1 MALFLKQAKFKNG
14 KIYLS
19 IVDGYWKDGK
29 VKQKVYQKLGYL
41 DDLKKQYSDPIAYYK
56 SYVEE
61 LKKEF
66 MTKITTTFDTT
77 KDNDFDDDTFNIGYT
92 YLKKIFQEL
101 NISNILKNKQY
112 STDIEYS
119 LPKACELLTYSRIL
133 NPGSIKYTYEHK
145 NDFFE
150 PFDLSL
156 DDLYRSL
163 KPLLNCKEDIFK
175 TIWENTK
182 DTYNRDASTSYYDC
196 TNYYFEIEY
205 DDEDTLNDKGE
216 IIKKGLRKRGPEKNH
231 RPDPIV
237 EMGLLLDKQGFPIS
251 YNLFSG
257 NTSEKE
263 TLVPE
268 IDNIKRRHNINKV
281 IVVAD
286 RGLNCSDNMIKLA
299 GIDLDKEN
307 RDGYIYGQSVRGADQ
322 EFKNWIL
329 SDNYK
334 TDKIIDDEGNE
345 IIFKHKSRIYPKKMY
360 ITRDDKGLTKSGNK
374 KKQTILVDQK
384 QMVYYSQKY
393 ADIQKRDRQMVI
405 EKAKDLIKNPGAYTK
420 ATSYGA
426 AGYINNIKFDKETG
440 VVSNGTE
447 LTLNEE
453 KINEDAKYDGYYS
466 IVTSEE
472 KLSDLELRNI
482 YRGLAKIEET
492 FKITKSEFNA
502 RPINVR
508 LEDHIDAHFLICFIS
523 LVIIR
528 ILQNKSNEKYSI
540 KNLLE
545 KMKNF
550 KCTHETGNLYKFIG
564 YKPEIQYLNRK
575 FELNMDKKYDTR
587 ENIKKFLKDK
597 IYLVSMLHYLLPHY
611 HQLFYIFHYLLT
623 SIHHS
628 IFQLI
633 LNLFHYQNHHNL

>member
-1 MALFLKQAKFKNG
+1 MSLFLKTAKYKNG
-14 KIYLS
+14 KTYLS
-19 IVDGYWKDGK
+19 IVDGYRVDGK
-29 VKQKVYQKLGYL
+29 VKQKVYKKIGYL
-41 DDLKKQYSDPIAYYK
+41 EDLEKQFDDPISHFKKEVEILKKQFIS
-56 SYVEE
+56 
-61 LKKEF
+61 
-66 MTKITTTFDTT
+66 KITTTFDINQ
-77 KDNDFDDDTFNIGYT
+77 DNTFEDDTFNIGYA
-92 YLKKIFQEL
+92 YLKTIFKEL
-101 NISNILKNKQY
+101 DINSVLKNKQY
-112 STDIEYS
+112 SSNIEYS
-119 LPKACELLTYSRIL
+119 LSKACELLTYSRIL
-133 NPGSIKYTYEHK
+133 DPGNIKYTYEHK
-145 NDFFE
+145 NQFFE

-156 DDLYRSL
+156 DDLYRCL
-163 KPLLNCKEDIFK
+163 NPLLDCKEDIFK

-182 DTYNRDASTSYYDC
+182 EEYHRDASTSYYDC

-205 DDEDTLNDKGE
+205 DDEDIKNEDGE

-263 TLVPE
+263 TLIPE
-268 IDNIKRRHNINKV
+268 IHNIKRRHNIDKV

-286 RGLNCSDNMIKLA
+286 RGLNCSDNMIKMA

-307 RDGYIYGQSVRGADQ
+307 RDGYVYGQSVRGADQ

-329 SDNYK
+329 SGDYK
-334 TDKIIDDEGNE
+334 IDKIIDDEGNE

-374 KKQTILVDQK
+374 KKQSITVDQK

-393 ADIQKRDRQMVI
+393 ADKQKRDRQMVI
-405 EKAKDLIKNPGAYTK
+405 EKAKDLIKNPGAYTR

-440 VVSNGTE
+440 VVSNGSE
-447 LTLNEE
+447 LSLNIE
-453 KINEDAKYDGYYS
+453 KITEDEKLDGYYS

-472 KLSDLELRNI
+472 NLSDLELRNI
-482 YRGLAKIEET
+482 YKGLSKIEET

-508 LEDHIDAHFLICFIS
+508 LEDHIEAHFLICFIA

-528 ILQNKSNEKYSI
+528 ILQDKINNKYTI

-545 KMKNF
+545 NMKKF

-575 FELNMDKKYDTR
+575 FGLNMDKKYDTR
-587 ENIKKFLKDK
+587 ENIKKILK
-597 IYLVSMLHYLLPHY
+597 Y
-611 HQLFYIFHYLLT
+611 
-623 SIHHS
+623 
-628 IFQLI
+628 
-633 LNLFHYQNHHNL
+633 

>member
-1 MALFLKQAKFKNG
+1 MSLFLKTAKYKNG
-14 KIYLS
+14 KTYLY
-19 IVDGYWKDGK
+19 IVDGYRVDGK
-29 VKQKVYQKLGYL
+29 VKQKVYKKIGYL
-41 DDLKKQYSDPIAYYK
+41 EDLEKQFDDPISHFKKEVEILKKQFIS
-56 SYVEE
+56 
-61 LKKEF
+61 
-66 MTKITTTFDTT
+66 KITTTFDINQ
-77 KDNDFDDDTFNIGYT
+77 DNTFEDDTFNIGYA
-92 YLKKIFQEL
+92 YLKTIFKEL
-101 NISNILKNKQY
+101 DINSVLKNKQY
-112 STDIEYS
+112 SSNIEYS
-119 LPKACELLTYSRIL
+119 LSRACELLTYSRIL
-133 NPGSIKYTYEHK
+133 DPGSIKYTYEHK
-145 NDFFE
+145 NQFFE

-156 DDLYRSL
+156 DDLYRCL
-163 KPLLNCKEDIFK
+163 NPLLDCKEDIFK

-182 DTYNRDASTSYYDC
+182 EEYHRDASTSYYDC

-205 DDEDTLNDKGE
+205 DDEDIKNEDGE

-263 TLVPE
+263 TLIPE
-268 IDNIKRRHNINKV
+268 IHNIKRRHNIDKV

-286 RGLNCSDNMIKLA
+286 RGLNCSDNMIKMA

-307 RDGYIYGQSVRGADQ
+307 RDGYVYGQSVRGADQ

-329 SDNYK
+329 SGDYK
-334 TDKIIDDEGNE
+334 IDKIIDDEGNE

-374 KKQTILVDQK
+374 KKQSITVDQK

-393 ADIQKRDRQMVI
+393 ADKQKRDRQMVI
-405 EKAKDLIKNPGAYTK
+405 EKAKDLIKNPGAYTR

-440 VVSNGTE
+440 VVSNGSE
-447 LTLNEE
+447 LSLNIE
-453 KINEDAKYDGYYS
+453 KITEDEKLDGYYS

-472 KLSDLELRNI
+472 NLSDLELRNI
-482 YRGLAKIEET
+482 YKGLSKIEET

-508 LEDHIDAHFLICFIS
+508 LEDHIEAHFLICFIA

-528 ILQNKSNEKYSI
+528 ILQDKINNKYTI

-545 KMKNF
+545 NMKKF

-575 FELNMDKKYDTR
+575 FGLNMDKKYDTR
-587 ENIKKFLKDK
+587 ENIKKILK
-597 IYLVSMLHYLLPHY
+597 Y
-611 HQLFYIFHYLLT
+611 
-623 SIHHS
+623 
-628 IFQLI
+628 
-633 LNLFHYQNHHNL
+633 

>member
-1 MALFLKQAKFKNG
+1 MSLFLKTAKYKNG
-14 KIYLS
+14 KTYLS
-19 IVDGYWKDGK
+19 IVDGYRVDGK
-29 VKQKVYQKLGYL
+29 VKQKVYKKIGYL
-41 DDLKKQYSDPIAYYK
+41 EDLEKQFDDPISHFKKEVEILKKQFIS
-56 SYVEE
+56 
-61 LKKEF
+61 
-66 MTKITTTFDTT
+66 KITTTFDINQ
-77 KDNDFDDDTFNIGYT
+77 DNTFEDDTFNIGYA
-92 YLKKIFQEL
+92 YLKTIFKEL
-101 NISNILKNKQY
+101 DINSVLKNKQY
-112 STDIEYS
+112 SSNIKYS
-119 LPKACELLTYSRIL
+119 LSRACELLTYSRIL
-133 NPGSIKYTYEHK
+133 DPGSIKYTYEHK
-145 NDFFE
+145 NQFFE

-156 DDLYRSL
+156 DDLYRCL
-163 KPLLNCKEDIFK
+163 NPLLDCKEDIFK
-175 TIWENTK
+175 TIWKNTK
-182 DTYNRDASTSYYDC
+182 EEYHRDASTSYYDC

-205 DDEDTLNDKGE
+205 DDEDIKNEDGE

-263 TLVPE
+263 TLIPE
-268 IDNIKRRHNINKV
+268 IHNIKRRHNIDKV

-286 RGLNCSDNMIKLA
+286 RGLNCSDNMIKMA
-299 GIDLDKEN
+299 EIDLDKEN

-329 SDNYK
+329 SGDYK
-334 TDKIIDDEGNE
+334 IDKIIDDEGNE

-374 KKQTILVDQK
+374 KKQSITVDQK

-393 ADIQKRDRQMVI
+393 ADKQKRDRQMVI
-405 EKAKDLIKNPGAYTK
+405 EKAKDLIKNPGAYTR

-440 VVSNGTE
+440 VVSNGSE
-447 LTLNEE
+447 LSLNIE
-453 KINEDAKYDGYYS
+453 KITEDEKLDGYYS

-472 KLSDLELRNI
+472 NLSDLELRNI
-482 YRGLAKIEET
+482 YKGLSKIEET

-508 LEDHIDAHFLICFIS
+508 LEDHIEAHFLICFIA

-528 ILQNKSNEKYSI
+528 ILQDKINNKYTI

-545 KMKNF
+545 NMKNF

-575 FELNMDKKYDTR
+575 FGLNMDKKYDTR
-587 ENIKKFLKDK
+587 ENIKKILK
-597 IYLVSMLHYLLPHY
+597 Y
-611 HQLFYIFHYLLT
+611 
-623 SIHHS
+623 
-628 IFQLI
+628 
-633 LNLFHYQNHHNL
+633 

>member
-1 MALFLKQAKFKNG
+1 MSLFLKTAKYKNG
-14 KIYLS
+14 KTYLS
-19 IVDGYWKDGK
+19 IVDGYRVDGK
-29 VKQKVYQKLGYL
+29 VKQKVYKKIGYL
-41 DDLKKQYSDPIAYYK
+41 EDLEKQFDDPISHFKKEVEILKKQFIS
-56 SYVEE
+56 
-61 LKKEF
+61 
-66 MTKITTTFDTT
+66 KITTTFDINQ
-77 KDNDFDDDTFNIGYT
+77 DNTFEDDTFNIGYA
-92 YLKKIFQEL
+92 YLKTIFKEL
-101 NISNILKNKQY
+101 DINSVLKNKQY
-112 STDIEYS
+112 SSNIKYS
-119 LPKACELLTYSRIL
+119 LSRACELLTYSRIL
-133 NPGSIKYTYEHK
+133 DPGSIKYTYEHK
-145 NDFFE
+145 NQFFE

-156 DDLYRSL
+156 DDLYRCL
-163 KPLLNCKEDIFK
+163 NPLLDCKEDIFK
-175 TIWENTK
+175 TIWKNTK
-182 DTYNRDASTSYYDC
+182 EEYHRDASTSYYDC

-205 DDEDTLNDKGE
+205 DDEDIKNEDGE

-263 TLVPE
+263 TLIPE
-268 IDNIKRRHNINKV
+268 IHNIKRRHNIDKV

-286 RGLNCSDNMIKLA
+286 RGLNCSDNMIKMA

-329 SDNYK
+329 SGDYK
-334 TDKIIDDEGNE
+334 IDKIIDDEGNE

-374 KKQTILVDQK
+374 KKQSITVDQK

-393 ADIQKRDRQMVI
+393 ADKQKRDRQMVI
-405 EKAKDLIKNPGAYTK
+405 EKAKDLIKNPGAYTR

-440 VVSNGTE
+440 VVSNGSE
-447 LTLNEE
+447 LSLNIE
-453 KINEDAKYDGYYS
+453 KITEDEKLDGYYS

-472 KLSDLELRNI
+472 NLSDLELRNI
-482 YRGLAKIEET
+482 YKGLSKIEET

-508 LEDHIDAHFLICFIS
+508 LEDHIDAHFLICFIA

-528 ILQNKSNEKYSI
+528 ILQDKINNKYTI

-545 KMKNF
+545 NMKNF

-575 FELNMDKKYDTR
+575 FGLNMDKKYDTR
-587 ENIKKFLKDK
+587 ENIKKILK
-597 IYLVSMLHYLLPHY
+597 Y
-611 HQLFYIFHYLLT
+611 
-623 SIHHS
+623 
-628 IFQLI
+628 
-633 LNLFHYQNHHNL
+633 

>member
-1 MALFLKQAKFKNG
+1 MSLFLKTAKYKNG
-14 KIYLS
+14 KTYLS
-19 IVDGYWKDGK
+19 IVDGYRVDGK
-29 VKQKVYQKLGYL
+29 VKQKVYKKIGYL
-41 DDLKKQYSDPIAYYK
+41 EDLEKQFDDPISHFKKEVEILKKQFIS
-56 SYVEE
+56 
-61 LKKEF
+61 
-66 MTKITTTFDTT
+66 KITTTFDINQ
-77 KDNDFDDDTFNIGYT
+77 DNTFEDDTFNIGYA
-92 YLKKIFQEL
+92 YLKTIFKEL
-101 NISNILKNKQY
+101 DINSVLKNKQY
-112 STDIEYS
+112 SSNIEYS
-119 LPKACELLTYSRIL
+119 LSKACELLTYSRII

-145 NDFFE
+145 NQFFE

-156 DDLYRSL
+156 DDLYRCL
-163 KPLLNCKEDIFK
+163 KPLLECKEDIFK

-182 DTYNRDASTSYYDC
+182 EKYHRDASTSYYDC

-205 DDEDTLNDKGE
+205 DDEDIKSDNGE

-263 TLVPE
+263 TLIPE
-268 IDNIKRRHNINKV
+268 IHNIKRRHNIDKV

-286 RGLNCSDNMIKLA
+286 RGLNCSDNMIKMA

-307 RDGYIYGQSVRGADQ
+307 RDGYVYGQSVRGADQ

-329 SDNYK
+329 SGDYK
-334 TDKIIDDEGNE
+334 IDKIIDDEGNE

-374 KKQTILVDQK
+374 KKQSITVDQK

-393 ADIQKRDRQMVI
+393 ADKQKRDRQMVI
-405 EKAKDLIKNPGAYTK
+405 EKAKDLIKNPGAYTR

-440 VVSNGTE
+440 VVSNGSE
-447 LTLNEE
+447 LSLNIE
-453 KINEDAKYDGYYS
+453 KITEDEKLDGYYS

-472 KLSDLELRNI
+472 NLSDLELRNI
-482 YRGLAKIEET
+482 YKGLSKIEET

-508 LEDHIDAHFLICFIS
+508 LEDHIEAHFLICFIA

-528 ILQNKSNEKYSI
+528 ILQDKINNKYTI

-545 KMKNF
+545 NMKKF

-575 FELNMDKKYDTR
+575 FGLNMDKKYDTR
-587 ENIKKFLKDK
+587 ENIKKILK
-597 IYLVSMLHYLLPHY
+597 Y
-611 HQLFYIFHYLLT
+611 
-623 SIHHS
+623 
-628 IFQLI
+628 
-633 LNLFHYQNHHNL
+633 

>member
-1 MALFLKQAKFKNG
+1 MSLFLKQAKFKSG
-14 KIYLS
+14 RIYLS

-41 DDLKKQYSDPIAYYK
+41 DDLKKEFDDPISHYK
-56 SYVEE
+56 KHVEE

-66 MTKITTTFDTT
+66 ESKITTTFDMNQ
-77 KDNDFDDDTFNIGYT
+77 DNDFNDDTFNIGYS

-101 NISNILKNKQY
+101 DIPSVLREKQY
-112 STDIEYS
+112 SSKIEYS
-119 LPKACELLTYSRIL
+119 LSKACELLTYSRII

-145 NDFFE
+145 NQFFE

-163 KPLLNCKEDIFK
+163 KPMLDCKESIFK
-175 TIWENTK
+175 TIWDNTK
-182 DTYNRDASTSYYDC
+182 DKYNRDASTSYYDC

-205 DDEDTLNDKGE
+205 DDEDIKDDNGQIT
-216 IIKKGLRKRGPEKNH
+216 KKGIRKRGPEKNH

-237 EMGLLLDKQGFPIS
+237 EMGLLLDTQGFPIS
-251 YNLFSG
+251 YNLFPG

-263 TLVPE
+263 TLIPE
-268 IDNIKRRHNINKV
+268 IKNIKRRHDINKV

-286 RGLNCSDNMIKLA
+286 RGLNCSDNMIGLA

-307 RDGYIYGQSVRGADQ
+307 RDGYIYGQSIRGADQ
-322 EFKNWIL
+322 EFKDWVLTN
-329 SDNYK
+329 DYK
-334 TDKIIDDEGNE
+334 TDIINDEDGNE
-345 IIFKHKSRIYPKKMY
+345 IKFIHKSRIYPKKMY
-360 ITRDDKGLTKSGNK
+360 ITRDDKELTNSGNK
-374 KKQTILVDQK
+374 KKQSITVDQK

-393 ADIQKRDRQMVI
+393 ADKQKRDRQMVI
-405 EKAKDLIKNPGAYTK
+405 EKAKDLIKNPSAYTR

-426 AGYINNIKFDKETG
+426 AGYINNIKFDKDTG
-440 VVSNGTE
+440 VVSNGSE
-447 LTLNEE
+447 LSINQAKIEEEE
-453 KINEDAKYDGYYS
+453 KLDGYYS

-472 KLSDLELRNI
+472 NLSDLELRNI
-482 YRGLAKIEET
+482 YKGLAKIEET

-528 ILQNKSNEKYSI
+528 LLQCDINNKYTI
-540 KNLLE
+540 KNILE
-545 KMKNF
+545 KIKNF
-550 KCTHETGNLYKFIG
+550 KCTHETTNIYKFIG

-575 FELNMDKKYDTR
+575 LELNFDKKYDKR
-587 ENIKKFLKDK
+587 ENIKKILK
-597 IYLVSMLHYLLPHY
+597 Y
-611 HQLFYIFHYLLT
+611 
-623 SIHHS
+623 
-628 IFQLI
+628 
-633 LNLFHYQNHHNL
+633 

>member
-1 MALFLKQAKFKNG
+1 MSLFIKKYKTSYG
-14 KIYLS
+14 KTHCS
-19 IVDGYWKDGK
+19 IVDGYRVNGK
-29 VKQKVYQKLGYL
+29 IKHKTIKKYGHLE
-41 DDLKKQYSDPIAYYK
+41 DLENLYDDPILFLNN
-56 SYVEE
+56 ELIR

-66 MTKITTTFDTT
+66 NSKVTATFDKKEFNTF
-77 KDNDFDDDTFNIGYT
+77 NDDTFNIGYS
-92 YLKKIFQEL
+92 YLKNIFQEL
-101 NISNILKNKQY
+101 NISNVLKNKQY
-112 STDIEYS
+112 STNIEYS
-119 LPKACELLTYSRIL
+119 LSKACELLTYSRIL
-133 NPGSIKYTYEHK
+133 DPGSIKYTYEHK
-145 NDFFE
+145 NQFFE

-163 KPLLNCKEDIFK
+163 NPLLDCKEDIFK

-216 IIKKGLRKRGPEKNH
+216 VIKKGLRKRGPEKNH

-263 TLVPE
+263 TLIPE
-268 IDNIKRRHNINKV
+268 IDNIKRRHNIEKV

-286 RGLNCSDNMIKLA
+286 RGLNCSDNMIKMA

-322 EFKNWIL
+322 EFKDWIL
-329 SDNYK
+329 SGDYK
-334 TDKIIDDEGNE
+334 IDKIIDDDGNE
-345 IIFKHKSRIYPKKMY
+345 IIFQHKSRIYPKKMY

-393 ADIQKRDRQMVI
+393 ADKQKRDRQMVI
-405 EKAKDLIKNPGAYTK
+405 EKAKDLIKNPSAYTK

-440 VVSNGTE
+440 VVSNGTD
-447 LTLNEE
+447 LSLNED

-472 KLSDLELRNI
+472 NLSDLELRNI

-528 ILQNKSNEKYSI
+528 ILQNKTNEKYSI
-540 KNLLE
+540 KQLLE

-575 FELNMDKKYDTR
+575 LSLNLDMKYNTR
-587 ENIKKFLKDK
+587 EEIKKILK
-597 IYLVSMLHYLLPHY
+597 Y
-611 HQLFYIFHYLLT
+611 
-623 SIHHS
+623 
-628 IFQLI
+628 
-633 LNLFHYQNHHNL
+633 

>member
-1 MALFLKQAKFKNG
+1 MSLFIKKYKYPNG
-14 KIYLS
+14 KIYCS
-19 IVDGYWKDGK
+19 IVDGYRINNK
-29 VKQKVYQKLGYL
+29 VKHEVIQKYGYWE
-41 DDLKKQYSDPIAYYK
+41 DLEKVHGDADKYLNN
-56 SYVEE
+56 E
-61 LKKEF
+61 LIRLKNETS
-66 MTKITTTFDTT
+66 TKFTLKID
-77 KDNDFDDDTFNIGYT
+77 KNQDNDFNDDTFNVGYA

-101 NISNILKNKQY
+101 NINDILKIKQH
-112 STDIEYS
+112 SINIEYS
-119 LPKACELLTYSRIL
+119 LSKACELLTYSRIL

-145 NDFFE
+145 NQFFE

-163 KPLLNCKEDIFK
+163 KPLLECKESLFQ
-175 TIWENTK
+175 TIWENTQDK
-182 DTYNRDASTSYYDC
+182 YNRDASTSYYDC

-205 DDEDTLNDKGE
+205 DDEDIKNEKGE
-216 IIKKGLRKRGPEKNH
+216 IIKKGLRKKGPEKNH

-263 TLVPE
+263 TLIPE
-268 IDNIKRRHNINKV
+268 IQKVKRRHNINKV

-286 RGLNCSDNMIKLA
+286 RGLNCSDNMIKMA
-299 GIDLDKEN
+299 GIDLDKKN
-307 RDGYIYGQSVRGADQ
+307 RDGYVYGQSIRGTDQ
-322 EFKNWIL
+322 EFKSWVL
-329 SDNYK
+329 SGNYE
-334 TDKIIDDEGNE
+334 TDKIIDSEGNE

-360 ITRDDKGLTKSGNK
+360 ITREDKGLTKSGNQ
-374 KKQTILVDQK
+374 KKQTITVDQK

-393 ADIQKRDRQMVI
+393 ADKQKRDRQMVI

-420 ATSYGA
+420 ATSFGA
-426 AGYINNIKFDKETG
+426 AGYVNNIKFDKETG
-440 VVSNGTE
+440 IISNGSE
-447 LTLNEE
+447 LSLNKE
-453 KINEDAKYDGYYS
+453 KIMEDAKYDGYYS

-472 KLSDLELRNI
+472 NLSDLELRNI

-528 ILQNKSNEKYSI
+528 ILQSKTNDKYTI

-550 KCTHETGNLYKFIG
+550 KCTHETSNLYKFIG
-564 YKPEIQYLNRK
+564 YKPEIQYLNRIL
-575 FELNMDKKYDTR
+575 ELNIDKKYDTR
-587 ENIKKFLKDK
+587 ENIKKILK
-597 IYLVSMLHYLLPHY
+597 Y
-611 HQLFYIFHYLLT
+611 
-623 SIHHS
+623 
-628 IFQLI
+628 
-633 LNLFHYQNHHNL
+633 

>member
-1 MALFLKQAKFKNG
+1 MSLFLKTAKYKNG
-14 KIYLS
+14 KTYLS
-19 IVDGYWKDGK
+19 IVDGYRVDGK
-29 VKQKVYQKLGYL
+29 VKQKVYKKIGYL
-41 DDLKKQYSDPIAYYK
+41 EDLEKQFDDPISHFKKEVEILKKQFIS
-56 SYVEE
+56 
-61 LKKEF
+61 
-66 MTKITTTFDTT
+66 KITTTFDINQ
-77 KDNDFDDDTFNIGYT
+77 DNTFEDDTFNIGYA
-92 YLKKIFQEL
+92 YLKTIFKEL
-101 NISNILKNKQY
+101 DINSVLKNKQY
-112 STDIEYS
+112 SSNIEYS
-119 LPKACELLTYSRIL
+119 LSRACELLTYSRIL
-133 NPGSIKYTYEHK
+133 DPGSIKYTYEHK
-145 NDFFE
+145 NQFFE

-156 DDLYRSL
+156 DDLYRCL
-163 KPLLNCKEDIFK
+163 NPLLDCKEDIFK

-182 DTYNRDASTSYYDC
+182 EEYHRDASTSYYDC

-205 DDEDTLNDKGE
+205 DDEDIKNEDGE

-263 TLVPE
+263 TLIPE
-268 IDNIKRRHNINKV
+268 IHNIKRRHNIDKV

-286 RGLNCSDNMIKLA
+286 RGLNCSDNMIKMA

-329 SDNYK
+329 SGDYK
-334 TDKIIDDEGNE
+334 IDKIIDDEGNE

-374 KKQTILVDQK
+374 KKQSITVDQK

-393 ADIQKRDRQMVI
+393 ADKQKRDRQMVI
-405 EKAKDLIKNPGAYTK
+405 EKAKDLIKNPGAYTR

-440 VVSNGTE
+440 AISNDSD
-447 LTLNEE
+447 LSLNED

-472 KLSDLELRNI
+472 NLSDLELRNI
-482 YRGLAKIEET
+482 YKGLSKIEET

-528 ILQNKSNEKYSI
+528 ILQNKINDKYTI
-540 KNLLE
+540 KNILE
-545 KMKNF
+545 KMKDF

-575 FELNMDKKYDTR
+575 LQMNLDMKYNTR
-587 ENIKKFLKDK
+587 EEIRKILK
-597 IYLVSMLHYLLPHY
+597 Y
-611 HQLFYIFHYLLT
+611 
-623 SIHHS
+623 
-628 IFQLI
+628 
-633 LNLFHYQNHHNL
+633 